1 MSTEYDLELLE
12 TKYLAG
18 IQLTESEMIALQEG
32 PRWDAIKR
40 GAAKTADIGKAIA
53 TGAGKTIGGI
63 AKGAG
68 AVAGAPQGLGRAL
81 KKGYKAGVDTVGG
94 PKDAPAA
101 TTSAPA
107 ANSKIG
113 QMIQQINALTPAE
126 KQQVVKAVSGGS
138 AAGGSASAP
147 ASGAAPKQAAAPTK
161 SAPQPQAATAGM
173 DPNVDYDQPAVN
185 RKNKAAKQQMKLP
198 SKPGEIVTYTNKK
211 GERADGG
218 YVGKT
223 QDGKIQLKKGN
234 ATFAIAPQQ
243 ILGNE
248 PTPTTDQGTLGDIQ
262 RSRHQAGLMPDSQFD
277 PSKDAAANP
286 AVAPKVN
293 KTTGSTTPASRTV
306 PRGAQRVPVPKGG
319 IRGGVNKTTG
329 STKPAPKKR

>member
-1 MSTEYDLELLE
+1 MRTEYDLDLLE

-40 GAAKTADIGKAIA
+40 GAAKTADVGKAIA
-53 TGAGKTIGGI
+53 TGVGKTVGGI

-68 AVAGAPQGLGRAL
+68 AVAGVPQGMGRAL

-94 PKDAPAA
+94 LKDTPAA
-101 TTSAPA
+101 TTSAPT
-107 ANSKIG
+107 ANSNIG

-138 AAGGSASAP
+138 AP
-147 ASGAAPKQAAAPTK
+147 AK

-185 RKNKAAKQQMKLP
+185 RKNATPAKQQMKLP

-234 ATFAIAPQQ
+234 ATFTIAPQQ

-262 RSRHQAGLMPDSQFD
+262 RSRYQG
-277 PSKDAAANP
+277 AAAKQKQ
-286 AVAPKVN
+286 AAKN
-293 KTTGSTTPASRTV
+293 KKAAGG
-306 PRGAQRVPVPKGG
+306 GA
-319 IRGGVNKTTG
+319 KTLM
-329 STKPAPKKR
+329 R